1 MKLDSKWFD
10 RIRVRPDAERVAA
23 ERVPACDAKG
33 CRRPGPYRAPK
44 GRMQEGQYYNFCLD
58 HVRDYNKSYNW
69 FSGMSEADVTAW
81 LESRATGH
89 RPTWSMGAN
98 SHAQAGSAPR
108 DGSRFGAGTFHD
120 PFDFFAEARRHEP
133 DPDEAPRAP
142 QRRIGNAERRSLDEL
157 GLDETATGPE
167 IKLRYKELVKRHH
180 PDANGGD
187 RSKEDRLRAII
198 EAYGTLKA
206 SGFYRDC

>member
-23 ERVPACDAKG
+23 ERVPACEAKG

-44 GRMQEGQYYNFCLD
+44 GRMLEGQYYNFCLD

-98 SHAQAGSAPR
+98 AHAQAGGPR
-108 DGSRFGAGTFHD
+108 NGGRFGAGTFRD
-120 PFDFFAEARRHEP
+120 PFDFFAEARRQ
-133 DPDEAPRAP
+133 DTASDEAPRAP